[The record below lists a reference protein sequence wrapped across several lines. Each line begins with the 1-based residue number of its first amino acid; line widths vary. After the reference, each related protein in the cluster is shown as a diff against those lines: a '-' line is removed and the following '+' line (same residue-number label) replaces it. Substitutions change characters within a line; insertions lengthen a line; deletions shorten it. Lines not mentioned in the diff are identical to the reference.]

1 MIRVY
6 FALIIIFLAMEI
18 LAPNAFARRP
28 LTQTQARQR
37 AYQITQTLR
46 KENPLVLRWVLHQM
60 GWVPKIKYTK
70 ERKQQQE
77 SEQVFDDWYIDM
89 MRSMGGL

>member
-1 MIRVY
+1 MIN
-6 FALIIIFLAMEI
+6 LIFTAFLAYT
-18 LAPNAFARRP
+18 LAAPNHAKPPSMTHA
-28 LTQTQARQR
+28 QARHR

-89 MRSMGGL
+89 LRSMGGL